1 MEDRHTSIRR
11 GGRIQDA
18 DHSETGS
25 EMVARSVLGNQ
36 RNEHREDRR
45 NEARGVRGTVD
56 TTTARDGP
64 VGSEGDTGNR
74 RNPMGPEPGEGK
86 LNRTTN
92 ASSIRPRTPGG
103 GNDPARERREANA
116 GQETVHPENRLG
128 ACRIHERMS
137 GVQ

>member
-1 MEDRHTSIRR
+1 MEDRDASIRR
-11 GGRIQDA
+11 SDRVQGA
-18 DHSETGS
+18 DHSEIGS
-25 EMVARSVLGNQ
+25 EMVARSVLGDQ

-56 TTTARDGP
+56 TTTARDEP

-74 RNPMGPEPGEGK
+74 RNPMGPEPDERK

-103 GNDPARERREANA
+103 GNGPARERRKANA
-116 GQETVHPENRLG
+116 GQETVHPEVRPG
-128 ACRIHERMS
+128 ARRIHDRMS
-137 GVQ
+137 GV